1 MRKKCIIFLAILA
14 IMLCFVLT
22 ACNNTP
28 PVGLTSEQEEF
39 YTTWQSNIKDDT
51 LIKNV
56 ATIGSHDSGI
66 SVTTSAF
73 KGMTKTQ
80 DLTIGEQL
88 KYGCRYF
95 DIRVNKKNNGELTIF
110 HSIDTS
116 GEKFLDIAN
125 DLIQFIKSHTQ
136 EYLVLD
142 FQHFNNDSQLS
153 VIDAINSTGLV
164 DYAIKN
170 NSGQSDLD
178 FTDSLRVADMRGK
191 VIIIWGSNEANGNT
205 YPYLFRRNN
214 DSCSIEGAV
223 LDSLYNGDD
232 NSKPSEK
239 FISETI
245 PKYFEHILNKEKG
258 LTVLQAQLTAPSLGN
273 LKNLEDGHNANMSK
287 FIRSIEQS
295 SERLNKV
302 NIIMRDF
309 IGSDLEKSNSI
320 LHLNLEKNIVKED
333 CFDKFEKMTK
343 ENQ

>member
-1 MRKKCIIFLAILA
+1 MKKKSIIFLVFIA
-14 IMLCFVLT
+14 IMLCFALT

-28 PVGLTSEQEEF
+28 PAGLTSEQEEF
-39 YTTWQSNIKDDT
+39 YKTWQSTIQDETPITK
-51 LIKNV
+51 V
-56 ATIGSHDSGI
+56 AMVGSHDSGI

-95 DIRVNKKNNGELTIF
+95 DIRVNKKKNGELTIF

-116 GEKFLDIAN
+116 GEKFLDIAS
-125 DLIQFIKSHTQ
+125 DLIQFIKTYTT
-136 EYLVLD
+136 EFLVLD
-142 FQHFNNDSQLS
+142 FQHFNNDSQQA
-153 VIDAINSTGLV
+153 VIDAINSTGLI

-170 NSGQSDLD
+170 DSELSDLD
-178 FTDSLRVADMRGK
+178 FASSLTVKDIRGK
-191 VIIIWGSNEANGNT
+191 VIIIWGSNQANGNT

-214 DSCSIEGAV
+214 DSCTIENAV

-239 FISETI
+239 FINETI

-258 LTVLQAQLTAPSLGN
+258 LTVLQAQLTAPTLGN
-273 LKNLEDGHNANMSK
+273 VKDLENGHNENMSK
-287 FIRSIEQS
+287 FIRSIEQNA
-295 SERLNKV
+295 ERLSKV

-320 LHLNLEKNIVKED
+320 LHLNLGKNIVKDD
-333 CFDKFEKMTK
+333 CINKKKKMTK
-343 ENQ
+343 L